1 MVFSLPFAEKFIR
14 TRRHVS
20 IFAWFYGHCCCV
32 YQLEFSKAIFHD
44 IVEIV
49 QHRNIVSNLVVL
61 IETLDSQLN
70 ILTILW
76 SGRYI
81 RLGFAQ
87 DLHFSDI
94 PVWLMILLLHT
105 FSVFLARRPF
115 ACIVSDRIFV
125 PFPLIA
131 AGRSQPTTIPEQYW
145 DSDIVVAQ
153 RFNCRFVGEP
163 GNLPRS
169 VLQAV

>member
-1 MVFSLPFAEKFIR
+1 
-14 TRRHVS
+14 
-20 IFAWFYGHCCCV
+20 
-32 YQLEFSKAIFHD
+32 
-44 IVEIV
+44 
-49 QHRNIVSNLVVL
+49 
-61 IETLDSQLN
+61 
-70 ILTILW
+70 
-76 SGRYI
+76 
-81 RLGFAQ
+81 
-87 DLHFSDI
+87 
-94 PVWLMILLLHT
+94 MILLLHT